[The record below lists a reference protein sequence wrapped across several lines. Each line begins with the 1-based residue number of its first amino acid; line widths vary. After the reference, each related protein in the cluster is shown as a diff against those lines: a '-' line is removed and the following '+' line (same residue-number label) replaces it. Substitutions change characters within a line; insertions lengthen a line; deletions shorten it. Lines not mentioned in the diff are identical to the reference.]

1 MEVVR
6 HQAIGQDDPLPAAR
20 YLVEEAE
27 KVGPVLVF
35 PVQGLPVVPA
45 AADVVDAAGFYLA
58 RTSGHE
64 ANVARTDARIS
75 ALLEVGTNL
84 EQTLNGV

>member
-20 YLVEEAE
+20 YVVEKAE
-27 KVGPVLVF
+27 KVAAVLVF

-45 AADVVDAAGFYLA
+45 AADVVDAAGFYFA
-58 RTSGHE
+58 RSTGHE
-64 ANVARTDARIS
+64 ANVARRDARIS
-75 ALLEVGTNL
+75 ALLEVGTKL
-84 EQTLNGV
+84 KQTLNGV